1 MQNPRLAGRYAKSLL
16 DLAVE
21 RNELEKVHNDMLF
34 LQQVCR
40 NSSEFVSL
48 MKSPVIEPAK
58 KEKVFS
64 AVTAGKISDLTASF
78 HKLLLNKGREANLPD
93 IINAFITQYNKVKG
107 IQIIKLTTA
116 APVSDE
122 LKQQIVDKIKGQT
135 QFANIELK
143 TEVKED
149 IIGGFVL
156 EMGDSLVD
164 ASIAYDLRAIK
175 KQFLNNDFIYKIR

>member
-21 RNELEKVHNDMLF
+21 RNELETVHEDILF

-40 NSSEFVSL
+40 NSREFVGL

-58 KEKVFS
+58 KEKVFT
-64 AVTAGKISDLTASF
+64 AVTSGKISALTASF
-78 HKLLLNKGREANLPD
+78 HKLLLLKGREANLPE
-93 IINAFITQYNKVKG
+93 IITSFINLYNKKKG
-107 IQIIKLTTA
+107 IHTVKLTTA
-116 APVSDE
+116 SPVSDE
-122 LKQQIVDKIKGQT
+122 LKQQIMQKIKGQT
-135 QFANIELK
+135 GFESIELK
-143 TEVKED
+143 TEVNEEL
-149 IIGGFVL
+149 IGGFVL

>member
-21 RNELEKVHNDMLF
+21 RNELETVHNDILF

-40 NSSEFVSL
+40 NSREFVSL
-48 MKSPVIEPAK
+48 MKSPVIEPEK

-64 AVTAGKISDLTASF
+64 SVTSGRISTLTASF
-78 HKLLLNKGREANLPD
+78 HKLLILKGREANLPE
-93 IINAFITQYNKVKG
+93 IINAFITQYNKKKG

-116 APVSDE
+116 TPVSEE
-122 LKQQIVDKIKGQT
+122 LQQQIVEKIKSQT

-149 IIGGFVL
+149 LIGGFVL

-164 ASIAYDLRAIK
+164 ASISYDLRAIK

>member
-21 RNELEKVHNDMLF
+21 RNELETVHDDILF
-34 LQQVCR
+34 LQQVSK
-40 NSSEFVSL
+40 NSREFVSL

-58 KEKVFS
+58 KEKVFT
-64 AVTAGKISDLTASF
+64 AVTAGRISELTAAF
-78 HKLLLNKGREANLPD
+78 HRLLITKGREANLTE
-93 IINAFITQYNKVKG
+93 IINAFITQYNKKKG
-107 IQIIKLTTA
+107 IQIIKLTTP
-116 APVSDE
+116 APISEE
-122 LKQQIVDKIKGQT
+122 LKQQIVEKIKSQT
-135 QFANIELK
+135 QFTNIELK

-149 IIGGFVL
+149 LIGGFVL

-164 ASIAYDLRAIK
+164 ASISYDLRAIK